1 MKPIYIK
8 LYFVLFLTCL
18 LNNIFSYEITKIE
31 EKDRAEITEILQQDL
46 ETKHVIGHSLQGTLY
61 DIFDLNTYTTLVA
74 KKDEHVVGFATYKH
88 HVSLFT
94 RGYEWVAGEKNRM
107 LQHLAVDKAH
117 QRDGVGKKLIQAI
130 IKNLQKEGINYVVLS
145 VIAENKNA
153 CMFYERQGFYLAY
166 PGVHRL
172 SQEEIEARKDEPIQY
187 YEYAL

>member
-1 MKPIYIK
+1 MKPISIK

-18 LNNIFSYEITKIE
+18 LNNTFSCEITKVE
-31 EKDRAEITEILQQDL
+31 ESDKEGIRAILEQDL
-46 ETKHVIGHSLQGTLY
+46 SKKYVIGHSLQGTLH

-88 HVSLFT
+88 HVNLFA

-153 CMFYERQGFYLAY
+153 CMFYERQGFYLTY
-166 PGVHRL
+166 PGIHRL
-172 SQEEIEARKDEPIQY
+172 SQEEIEARKDEPLQY